1 MAAKGKYS
9 QCPFN
14 SVEAASYRKRVVK
27 NGLVKVS
34 GNTRNHLLHVSGW
47 AGSCREHTS
56 KANHNT
62 DFHWYLTFLHLE
74 SLFFEAANE
83 HPDPG
88 PTDQT
93 GQIQLSVWTRP
104 GQCTRL
110 HFIPAVALQG
120 ALLPLQPLQQ
130 PGLPAASAVP
140 KREAQGCCQ
149 KSRAHP
155 QTARVHAAL
164 CTLLYPIMGSLLA
177 ALTRE
182 APRGAWGNITG
193 RSRQSSE
200 L

>member
-74 SLFFEAANE
+74 SLFIFEAENE

-93 GQIQLSVWTRP
+93 GQIQLSCLDEAPFHPSCGSAR
-104 GQCTRL
+104 GS
-110 HFIPAVALQG
+110 
-120 ALLPLQPLQQ
+120 
-130 PGLPAASAVP
+130 AASPALTAA
-140 KREAQGCCQ
+140 RAAHCLCGAQQEAQGCCQ

-164 CTLLYPIMGSLLA
+164 CALLYPIMGSLLA